1 MTKRPQVTAFVLFL
15 LASEFAKAIVFTSI
29 DRAEMSGAIHL
40 GDVLSFVVVLFV
52 VGVKLL
58 GLCFAFKFALRA
70 ALPGIA
76 VLSSFWLIHV
86 LGAFTHHAT
95 PRFGDELLSAGTLG
109 FFGTTDE
116 ARWYTF
122 PAPPILARHC
132 ALDRLC
138 FGLPPYSLLLAIL
151 YSAYV
156 SALRRRQQPSTA
168 PSESRAGGADP
179 HESEPRIEA

>member
-1 MTKRPQVTAFVLFL
+1 MTKRPHISAFILFL
-15 LASEFAKAIVFTSI
+15 LVSEFANTIVFTLI

-58 GLCFAFKFALRA
+58 GLCFAFRFALRA

-76 VLSSFWLIHV
+76 VLSSFWVIHV
-86 LGAFTHHAT
+86 LGAFTHYAT
-95 PRFGDELLSAGTLG
+95 PRFGDELLSASTLG

-116 ARWYTF
+116 TRWHTF

-138 FGLPPYSLLLAIL
+138 FGLPLYSLFLVLL

-168 PSESRAGGADP
+168 PSEFQPGGADP
-179 HESEPRIEA
+179 HESEPRIDA